1 MAGINLLPWR
11 AERRKQKQQEFFSIT
26 ALSLLATVGILAF
39 VHLQISGMI
48 DNQNRR
54 NEYLQSEIT
63 LLDRKI
69 KEIEELEAKKKR
81 LIAKMEVIQQL
92 QMSRPEIVHLFDEL
106 ARTIPEG
113 VLLTD
118 LTQTDKLLTING
130 IAQSNSRI
138 SVYMRSLD
146 ASPWLQDPVLSEI
159 VAQQELNK
167 GKKDIR
173 GNKFTLQVKQ
183 SSETK
188 DSKDSK
194 DSKDNKGKKP
204 S

>member
-26 ALSLLATVGILAF
+26 ALSLLVTVGILAF
-39 VHLQISGMI
+39 VHLQIGGMI
-48 DNQNRR
+48 DNQNKR
-54 NEYLQSEIT
+54 NEYLQSEMT

-69 KEIEELEAKKKR
+69 KEIEELEAKEKR

-118 LTQTDKLLTING
+118 LTQNDKLLTING

-194 DSKDNKGKKP
+194 GNKGKKP

>member
-26 ALSLLATVGILAF
+26 ALTLLVTVGILAF
-39 VHLQISGMI
+39 IHWQISGMI
-48 DNQNRR
+48 DNQTQR
-54 NEYLQSEIT
+54 NDYLQSEVA
-63 LLDRKI
+63 LLDQKI
-69 KEIEELEAKKKR
+69 KEIEDLEAKKKR

-92 QMSRPEIVHLFDEL
+92 QLSRPEIVHLFDEL

-118 LTQTDKLLTING
+118 LIQADKLLTING
-130 IAQSNSRI
+130 IAQSNSRV
-138 SVYMRSLD
+138 SAYMRGLD
-146 ASPWLQDPVLSEI
+146 ASPWFQDPALTEI
-159 VAQQELNK
+159 VAQQEIK
-167 GKKDIR
+167 GKRDIR
-173 GNKFTLQVKQ
+173 GSKFILQVKQ

-188 DSKDSK
+188 DSKEH
-194 DSKDNKGKKP
+194 KGKSP

>member
-26 ALSLLATVGILAF
+26 ALSLLVTVGILAF
-39 VHLQISGMI
+39 VHLQIGGMI
-48 DNQNRR
+48 DNQNKR
-54 NEYLQSEIT
+54 NEYLQSEMT

-118 LTQTDKLLTING
+118 LTQNDKLLTING

-194 DSKDNKGKKP
+194 GNKGKKP

>member
-26 ALSLLATVGILAF
+26 ALSLLVTAGILAF
-39 VHLQISGMI
+39 IHWQISGMI

-54 NEYLQSEIT
+54 NEYLQSEIS

-81 LIAKMEVIQQL
+81 LVAKMEVIQQL
-92 QMSRPEIVHLFDEL
+92 QMSRPEVVHLFDEL
-106 ARTIPEG
+106 SRTIPEG
-113 VLLTD
+113 VLLTE
-118 LTQTDKLLTING
+118 LIQNDKLITLSG
-130 IAQSNSRI
+130 IAQSNARI
-138 SVYMRSLD
+138 SAYMRGLD
-146 ASPWLQDPVLSEI
+146 ASPWFQDPVLSEI
-159 VAQQELNK
+159 VAQQELK

-173 GNKFTLQVKQ
+173 GSRFNMQVRQ
-183 SSETK
+183 SNETK
-188 DSKDSK
+188 NN
-194 DSKDNKGKKP
+194 KDNKGKKP